1 MKNEKLVDSLLTKE
15 EKSTYTSDEL
25 YQLQLSRITSEMLK
39 ENLSEDDIKFYMLYS
54 KIQNCSSGSVVL
66 LEGLT
71 IKEASLIGENSDIL
85 RGVKVTNDWSRETTY
100 GANFNLF

>member
-1 MKNEKLVDSLLTKE
+1 MKKLVDSLLTKE

-54 KIQNCSSGSVVL
+54 KIQNCSSGAVVF
-66 LEGLT
+66 
-71 IKEASLIGENSDIL
+71 I
-85 RGVKVTNDWSRETTY
+85 RRFND
-100 GANFNLF
+100 